1 MNEAVISTGEWQAAS
16 ELVAPFAYDDEHLG
30 SGYVH
35 LVASDGRA
43 VWSARG
49 GTRFAR
55 LTTTGSAG
63 NVDAL
68 LAPRTITA
76 ASALSQA
83 GGPLTIRTGPAGRVS
98 VIDGTISYHLN
109 LPALQPPNVD
119 ELLRECE
126 GQQSVTTV
134 VALGALRHVVS
145 TATRVAQ
152 CNQRREKEY
161 PTLWLD
167 LEAGHLQLQVE
178 WAGIGPA
185 FYQLDAAGDGHA
197 RIAID
202 PADLREFCNALD
214 TDEVRLDVPTDEGG
228 MLVIHAGTWTGGT
241 VAHRSSAESYR
252 PQIEQTLG
260 AVFPGWSLRRDPDGD
275 YVLPR
280 SSTPSY
286 ARLADGPPRL
296 QIFAVALHNIEAGPE
311 LLSELNIINAQI
323 SLARVF
329 TVGAQVLVE
338 GEILADTIDPAT
350 VAAVHQSVDRIASE
364 TAPLLAAMFGGTAG
378 PDAPLGREWTWQR
391 YLETVISVET
401 TPGDWT
407 DLNGPHGADHLPLP
421 EPIHILTA
429 SNPCG
434 QNADQDDNLTANARL
449 AGELWNAGLTM
460 ARAVGRS
467 PDGAHS
473 EASVAVSGL
482 TRQQAREVGQQY
494 GQEAI
499 YEITADTVLLI
510 SCNTDRTASTSRI
523 PPNSS
528 GHNGGAGPF

>member
-1 MNEAVISTGEWQAAS
+1 MNEAVISTGEWQAAA

-55 LTTTGSAG
+55 LTTTGSTG
-63 NVDAL
+63 SVDAL

-83 GGPLTIRTGPAGRVS
+83 GGPLTVRTGPGRS
-98 VIDGTISYHLN
+98 VTVTDGTISYQLN

-126 GQQSVTTV
+126 GQPSVTTV
-134 VALGALRHVVS
+134 VALGALRHLVD
-145 TATRVAQ
+145 TATRIAQ
-152 CNQRREKEY
+152 CNQRRDKEY
-161 PTLWLD
+161 PTLWLE
-167 LEAGHLQLQVE
+167 LEAGRLLLQVE

-185 FYQLDAAGDGHA
+185 CYQLDASADGHA

-214 TDEVRLDVPTDEGG
+214 TDDVRLDVPTDEGG
-228 MLVIHAGTWTGGT
+228 MLLVRAGHWTGGT

-252 PQIEQTLG
+252 PQIEQVLG
-260 AVFPGWSLRRDPDGD
+260 AVFPGWSLRRDTDGD

-280 SSTPSY
+280 TSTPSY

-296 QIFAVALHNIEAGPE
+296 QIFAVALHNIEATPE
-311 LLSELNIINAQI
+311 LLNELNVINAQI
-323 SLARVF
+323 SLARAF

-350 VAAVHQSVDRIASE
+350 VAAVHESVDRIASE

-391 YLETVISVET
+391 YLETIVSVET

-407 DLNGPHGADHLPLP
+407 DLNGAHGADALPLP

-429 SNPCG
+429 SNPGG
-434 QNADQDDNLTANARL
+434 QNAEDDDNLAANARL
-449 AGELWNAGLTM
+449 AGELWNAGLIM
-460 ARAVGRS
+460 ARAVGSS

-473 EASVAVSGL
+473 EASVAVTGL
-482 TRQQAREVGQQY
+482 TRQQAREVAQHY
-494 GQEAI
+494 GQDAI

-510 SCNTDRTASTSRI
+510 SCDTDRVATTTRLAATSSDGNAETAL
-523 PPNSS
+523 
-528 GHNGGAGPF
+528 F